1 MTERQLKILKE
12 DYFYITGI
20 VRAKTVDKTSIAI
33 KLGVSWPTVK
43 KKVESLLNE
52 SIIINGGDSYKI
64 NPDILDTSF
73 FIGIYSDGIG
83 INCIALNLAQESV
96 ELSEVL
102 SRQNYDSYIAIINNA
117 NLSLLSKIT
126 FLVHLF
132 SQEDK
137 ILNVGISIKGTIT
150 SSKEIVIS
158 NSYLSLNSSSFLDK
172 CTLFEAVRAN
182 YYMLKTDYLLD
193 DMWYLYVGN
202 EAIYLLS
209 NGTISPVK
217 GLITLDTCEKKA
229 ISTLF
234 KHGTNSISLFEA
246 KDIVLRKIIP
256 FMQFVHPS
264 ILIVGGALAS
274 QDVSSFVYSDFKAL
288 NISEVK
294 FDDSNFAKSIACFAM
309 SKFFEGREWYHSQ

>member
-1 MTERQLKILKE
+1 MTERQLEMLNN
-12 DYFYITGI
+12 DFRYLAGI
-20 VRAKTVDKTSIAI
+20 VHLQTTDKTLLAT
-33 KLGVSWPTVK
+33 KFRVSWPTMQ
-43 KKVESLLNE
+43 KKVTNLLKAG
-52 SIIINGGDSYKI
+52 IIIDKGDSYKI
-64 NPDILDTSF
+64 NPDILATSL
-73 FIGIYSDGIG
+73 FIGIYSDGIS
-83 INCIALNLAQESV
+83 INCIALNLAQETV

-102 SRQNYDSYIAIINNA
+102 SKENYDSFIAIIHNT

-126 FLVHLF
+126 FLIHLF

-137 ILNVGISIKGTIT
+137 ILNVGISIQGTIT

-182 YYMLKTDYLLD
+182 YYMLKSDHLLD

-202 EAIYLLS
+202 DAIYLLS
-209 NGTISPVK
+209 NDTISPAK

-234 KHGTNSISLFEA
+234 KHNTDQISLFEA
-246 KDIVLRKIIP
+246 KDIVLHKIIP

-309 SKFFEGREWYHSQ
+309 SKFFEGRE

>member
-1 MTERQLKILKE
+1 MQKKVTNLLKA
-12 DYFYITGI
+12 GI
-20 VRAKTVDKTSIAI
+20 IVDK
-33 KLGVSWPTVK
+33 
-43 KKVESLLNE
+43 
-52 SIIINGGDSYKI
+52 GDSYKI
-64 NPDILDTSF
+64 NPDILATSL
-73 FIGIYSDGIG
+73 FIGIYSDGIS
-83 INCIALNLAQESV
+83 INCIALNLAQETV

-102 SRQNYDSYIAIINNA
+102 SKENYDSFIAIIHNT

-126 FLVHLF
+126 FLIHLF

-137 ILNVGISIKGTIT
+137 ILNVGISIQGTIT

-182 YYMLKTDYLLD
+182 YYMLKSDHLLD

-202 EAIYLLS
+202 DAIYLLS
-209 NGTISPVK
+209 NDTISPAK

-234 KHGTNSISLFEA
+234 KHNTDQISLFEA
-246 KDIVLRKIIP
+246 KDIVLHKIIP

-309 SKFFEGREWYHSQ
+309 SKFFEGRE

>member
-1 MTERQLKILKE
+1 MTERQLEMLNN
-12 DYFYITGI
+12 DFRYLAGI
-20 VRAKTVDKTSIAI
+20 VHLQTTDKTLLAT
-33 KLGVSWPTVK
+33 KFRVSWPTMQ
-43 KKVESLLNE
+43 KKVTNLLKAG
-52 SIIINGGDSYKI
+52 IIVDKGDSYKI
-64 NPDILDTSF
+64 NPDILATSL
-73 FIGIYSDGIG
+73 FIGIYSDGIS
-83 INCIALNLAQESV
+83 INCIALNLAQETV

-102 SRQNYDSYIAIINNA
+102 SKENYDSFIAIIHNTNI
-117 NLSLLSKIT
+117 SLLSKIT
-126 FLVHLF
+126 FLIHLF

-137 ILNVGISIKGTIT
+137 ILNVGISIQGTIT

-182 YYMLKTDYLLD
+182 YYMLKSDHLLD

-202 EAIYLLS
+202 DAIYLLS
-209 NGTISPVK
+209 NDTISPAK

-234 KHGTNSISLFEA
+234 KHNTDQISLFEA
-246 KDIVLRKIIP
+246 KDIVLHKIIP

-309 SKFFEGREWYHSQ
+309 SKFFEGRE

>member
-1 MTERQLKILKE
+1 MLSKE
-12 DYFYITGI
+12 
-20 VRAKTVDKTSIAI
+20 
-33 KLGVSWPTVK
+33 
-43 KKVESLLNE
+43 
-52 SIIINGGDSYKI
+52 
-64 NPDILDTSF
+64 
-73 FIGIYSDGIG
+73 
-83 INCIALNLAQESV
+83 
-96 ELSEVL
+96 
-102 SRQNYDSYIAIINNA
+102 NYDSFIAIIHNT

-137 ILNVGISIKGTIT
+137 ILNVGISIQGTIT

-182 YYMLKTDYLLD
+182 YYMLKADYLFA

-209 NGTISPVK
+209 NDTISPVK

-256 FMQFVHPS
+256 FMHFVHPS
-264 ILIVGGALAS
+264 VLIVGGALAS

-309 SKFFEGREWYHSQ
+309 SKFFEGRE

>member
-43 KKVESLLNE
+43 KKVASLLNE

-64 NPDILDTSF
+64 NPDILATSL
-73 FIGIYSDGIG
+73 FIGIYSDGIS
-83 INCIALNLAQESV
+83 INCIALNLAQETV

-102 SRQNYDSYIAIINNA
+102 SKENYDSFIAIIHNT

-137 ILNVGISIKGTIT
+137 ILNVGISIQGTIT

-182 YYMLKTDYLLD
+182 YYMLKADYLFA

-209 NGTISPVK
+209 NDTISPVK
-217 GLITLDTCEKKA
+217 GLITLDTCEKKGYQ
-229 ISTLF
+229 
-234 KHGTNSISLFEA
+234 HSL
-246 KDIVLRKIIP
+246 
-256 FMQFVHPS
+256 
-264 ILIVGGALAS
+264 
-274 QDVSSFVYSDFKAL
+274 
-288 NISEVK
+288 
-294 FDDSNFAKSIACFAM
+294 
-309 SKFFEGREWYHSQ
+309 

>member
-33 KLGVSWPTVK
+33 KLGVTWPTVK
-43 KKVESLLNE
+43 KKVASLLNE

-64 NPDILDTSF
+64 NPDILATSL
-73 FIGIYSDGIG
+73 FIGIYSDGIS
-83 INCIALNLAQESV
+83 INCIALNLAQETV

-102 SRQNYDSYIAIINNA
+102 SKENYDSFIAIIHNT

-137 ILNVGISIKGTIT
+137 ILNVGISIQGTIT

-182 YYMLKTDYLLD
+182 YYMLKSDHLLD

-202 EAIYLLS
+202 DAIYLLS
-209 NGTISPVK
+209 NDTISPAK

-234 KHGTNSISLFEA
+234 KHNTDQISLFEA
-246 KDIVLRKIIP
+246 KDIVLHKIIP
-256 FMQFVHPS
+256 SMQFVHPS

-274 QDVSSFVYSDFKAL
+274 QDVSSFVYSDF
-288 NISEVK
+288 V
-294 FDDSNFAKSIACFAM
+294 
-309 SKFFEGREWYHSQ
+309 G

>member
-1 MTERQLKILKE
+1 MTERQLEMLNN
-12 DYFYITGI
+12 DFRYLAGI
-20 VRAKTVDKTSIAI
+20 VHLQTTDKTLLAT
-33 KLGVSWPTVK
+33 KFRVSWPTMQ
-43 KKVESLLNE
+43 KKVTNLLKAG
-52 SIIINGGDSYKI
+52 IIVDKGDSYKI
-64 NPDILDTSF
+64 NPDILATSL

-83 INCIALNLAQESV
+83 INCIALNLAQETV

-102 SRQNYDSYIAIINNA
+102 SKENYDSFIAIIHNT

-126 FLVHLF
+126 FLIHLF

-137 ILNVGISIKGTIT
+137 ILNVGISIQGTIT

-182 YYMLKTDYLLD
+182 YYMLKSDHLLD

-202 EAIYLLS
+202 DAIYLLS
-209 NGTISPVK
+209 NDTISPAK

-234 KHGTNSISLFEA
+234 KHNTDQISLFEA
-246 KDIVLRKIIP
+246 KDIVLHKIIP

-309 SKFFEGREWYHSQ
+309 SKFFEGRE

>member
-1 MTERQLKILKE
+1 MTERQLEMLNN
-12 DYFYITGI
+12 DFRYLAGI
-20 VRAKTVDKTSIAI
+20 VHLQTTDKTLLAT
-33 KLGVSWPTVK
+33 KFRVSWPTMQ
-43 KKVESLLNE
+43 KKVTNLLKAG
-52 SIIINGGDSYKI
+52 IIVDKGDSYKI
-64 NPDILDTSF
+64 NPDILATSL
-73 FIGIYSDGIG
+73 FIGIYSDGIS
-83 INCIALNLAQESV
+83 INCIALNLAQETV

-102 SRQNYDSYIAIINNA
+102 SKENYDSFIAIIHNT

-126 FLVHLF
+126 FLIHLF

-137 ILNVGISIKGTIT
+137 ILNVGISIQGTIT

-182 YYMLKTDYLLD
+182 YYMLKSDHLLD

-202 EAIYLLS
+202 DAIYLLS
-209 NGTISPVK
+209 NDTISPAK

-234 KHGTNSISLFEA
+234 KHNTDQISLFEA
-246 KDIVLRKIIP
+246 KDIVLHKIIP

-274 QDVSSFVYSDFKAL
+274 QDVSSFVYSDL
-288 NISEVK
+288 
-294 FDDSNFAKSIACFAM
+294 
-309 SKFFEGREWYHSQ
+309 

>member
-1 MTERQLKILKE
+1 MTERQLEMLNN
-12 DYFYITGI
+12 DFRYLAGI
-20 VRAKTVDKTSIAI
+20 VHLQTTDKTRLAT
-33 KLGVSWPTVK
+33 KFRVSWPTMQ
-43 KKVESLLNE
+43 KKVTNLLKAG
-52 SIIINGGDSYKI
+52 IIVDKGDSYKI
-64 NPDILDTSF
+64 NPDILATSL
-73 FIGIYSDGIG
+73 FIGIYSDGIS
-83 INCIALNLAQESV
+83 INCIALNLAQETV

-102 SRQNYDSYIAIINNA
+102 SKENYDSFIAIIHNT

-126 FLVHLF
+126 FLIHLF

-137 ILNVGISIKGTIT
+137 ILNVGISIQGTIT

-182 YYMLKTDYLLD
+182 YYMLKSDHLLD

-202 EAIYLLS
+202 DAIYLLS
-209 NGTISPVK
+209 NDTISPAK

-234 KHGTNSISLFEA
+234 KHNTDQISLFEA
-246 KDIVLRKIIP
+246 KDIVLHKIIP

-309 SKFFEGREWYHSQ
+309 SKFFEGRE

>member
-1 MTERQLKILKE
+1 MTERQLEMLNN
-12 DYFYITGI
+12 DFRYLAGI
-20 VRAKTVDKTSIAI
+20 VHLQTTDKTLLAT
-33 KLGVSWPTVK
+33 KFRVSWPTMQ
-43 KKVESLLNE
+43 KKVTNLLKAG
-52 SIIINGGDSYKI
+52 IIVDKGDSYKI
-64 NPDILDTSF
+64 NPDILVTSL
-73 FIGIYSDGIG
+73 FIGIYSDGIS
-83 INCIALNLAQESV
+83 INCIALNLAQETV

-102 SRQNYDSYIAIINNA
+102 SKENYDSFIAIIHNT

-126 FLVHLF
+126 FLIHLF

-137 ILNVGISIKGTIT
+137 ILNVGISIQGTIT

-182 YYMLKTDYLLD
+182 YYMLKSDHLLD

-202 EAIYLLS
+202 DAIYLLS
-209 NGTISPVK
+209 NDTISPAK

-234 KHGTNSISLFEA
+234 KHNTDQISLFEA
-246 KDIVLRKIIP
+246 KDIVLHKIIP

-309 SKFFEGREWYHSQ
+309 SKFFEGRE

>member
-1 MTERQLKILKE
+1 MTERQLEMLNN
-12 DYFYITGI
+12 DFRYLAGI
-20 VRAKTVDKTSIAI
+20 VHLQTTDKTLLAT
-33 KLGVSWPTVK
+33 KFRVSWPTMQ
-43 KKVESLLNE
+43 KKVTNLLKAG
-52 SIIINGGDSYKI
+52 IIVDKGDSYKI
-64 NPDILDTSF
+64 NPDILATSL
-73 FIGIYSDGIG
+73 FIGIYSDGIS
-83 INCIALNLAQESV
+83 INCIALNLAQETV

-102 SRQNYDSYIAIINNA
+102 SKENYDSFIAIIHNT

-126 FLVHLF
+126 FLIHLF

-137 ILNVGISIKGTIT
+137 ILNVGISIQGTIT

-182 YYMLKTDYLLD
+182 YYMLKSDHLLD

-202 EAIYLLS
+202 DAIYLLS
-209 NGTISPVK
+209 NDTISPAK

-234 KHGTNSISLFEA
+234 KHNTDQISLFEA
-246 KDIVLRKIIP
+246 KDIVLHKIIP

-294 FDDSNFAKSIACFAM
+294 FDDSNCAKSIACFAM
-309 SKFFEGREWYHSQ
+309 SKFFEGRE

>member
-1 MTERQLKILKE
+1 MTERQLEMLNN
-12 DYFYITGI
+12 DFRYLAGI
-20 VRAKTVDKTSIAI
+20 VHLQTTDKTLLAT
-33 KLGVSWPTVK
+33 KFRVSWPTMQ
-43 KKVESLLNE
+43 KKVTNLLKAG
-52 SIIINGGDSYKI
+52 IIVDKGDSYKI
-64 NPDILDTSF
+64 NPDILATSL
-73 FIGIYSDGIG
+73 FIGIYSDGIS
-83 INCIALNLAQESV
+83 INCIALNLAQETV

-102 SRQNYDSYIAIINNA
+102 SKENYDSFIAIIHNT

-126 FLVHLF
+126 FLIHLF

-137 ILNVGISIKGTIT
+137 ILNVGISIQGTIT

-182 YYMLKTDYLLD
+182 YYMLKSDHLLD

-202 EAIYLLS
+202 DAIYLLS
-209 NGTISPVK
+209 NDTISPAK

-234 KHGTNSISLFEA
+234 KHNTDQISLFEA
-246 KDIVLRKIIP
+246 KDIVLHKIIP

-274 QDVSSFVYSDFKAL
+274 QDVSSFVYSDFKVL

-309 SKFFEGREWYHSQ
+309 SKFFEGRE

>member
-33 KLGVSWPTVK
+33 KLGVTWPTVK
-43 KKVESLLNE
+43 KKVTNLLKAG
-52 SIIINGGDSYKI
+52 IIVDKGDSYKI
-64 NPDILDTSF
+64 NPDILATSL
-73 FIGIYSDGIG
+73 FIGIYSDGIS
-83 INCIALNLAQESV
+83 INCIALNLAQETV

-102 SRQNYDSYIAIINNA
+102 SKENYDSFIAIIHNT

-126 FLVHLF
+126 FLIHLF

-137 ILNVGISIKGTIT
+137 ILNVGISIQGTIT

-182 YYMLKTDYLLD
+182 YYMLKSDHLLD

-202 EAIYLLS
+202 DAIYLLS
-209 NGTISPVK
+209 NDTISPAK

-234 KHGTNSISLFEA
+234 KHNTDQISLFEA
-246 KDIVLRKIIP
+246 KDIVLHKIIP

-309 SKFFEGREWYHSQ
+309 SKFFEGRE

>member
-1 MTERQLKILKE
+1 MTERQLEMLNN
-12 DYFYITGI
+12 DFRYLAGI
-20 VRAKTVDKTSIAI
+20 VHLQTTDKTLLAT
-33 KLGVSWPTVK
+33 KFRVSWPTMQ
-43 KKVESLLNE
+43 KKVTNLLKAG
-52 SIIINGGDSYKI
+52 IIVDKGDSYKI
-64 NPDILDTSF
+64 NPDILATSL
-73 FIGIYSDGIG
+73 FIGIYSDGIS
-83 INCIALNLAQESV
+83 INCIALNLAQETV

-102 SRQNYDSYIAIINNA
+102 SKENYDSFIAIIHNT

-126 FLVHLF
+126 FLIHLF

-137 ILNVGISIKGTIT
+137 ILNVGISIQGTIT

-182 YYMLKTDYLLD
+182 YYMLKSDHLLD

-202 EAIYLLS
+202 DAIYLLS
-209 NGTISPVK
+209 NDTISPAK

-234 KHGTNSISLFEA
+234 KHNTDQISLFEA
-246 KDIVLRKIIP
+246 KDIVLHKIIP

-264 ILIVGGALAS
+264 ILIVGGALAN

-309 SKFFEGREWYHSQ
+309 SKFFEGRE

>member
-1 MTERQLKILKE
+1 MTERQLEMLNN
-12 DYFYITGI
+12 DFRYLAGI
-20 VRAKTVDKTSIAI
+20 VHLQTTDKTLLAT
-33 KLGVSWPTVK
+33 KFRVSWPTMQ
-43 KKVESLLNE
+43 KKVTNLLKAG
-52 SIIINGGDSYKI
+52 IIVDKGDSYKI
-64 NPDILDTSF
+64 NPDILATSL
-73 FIGIYSDGIG
+73 FIGIYSDGIS
-83 INCIALNLAQESV
+83 INCIALNLAQETV

-102 SRQNYDSYIAIINNA
+102 SKENYDSFIAIIHNA

-126 FLVHLF
+126 FLIHLF

-137 ILNVGISIKGTIT
+137 ILNVGISIQGTIT

-182 YYMLKTDYLLD
+182 YYMLKSDHLLD

-202 EAIYLLS
+202 DAIYLLS
-209 NGTISPVK
+209 NDTISPAK

-234 KHGTNSISLFEA
+234 KHNTDQISLFEA
-246 KDIVLRKIIP
+246 KDIVLHKIIP

-309 SKFFEGREWYHSQ
+309 SKFFEGRE

>member
-1 MTERQLKILKE
+1 MTERQFNVLKN
-12 DYFYITGI
+12 DFHYVSGI
-20 VRAKTVDKTSIAI
+20 VRAQTTDITFLATKFRVT
-33 KLGVSWPTVK
+33 WPTMK
-43 KKVESLLNE
+43 RKITNLLNAG
-52 SIIINGGDSYKI
+52 IIIDEGDSYKL
-64 NPDILDTSF
+64 NSDILDTAL
-73 FIGIYSDGIG
+73 FIGIYSDVIS

-96 ELSEVL
+96 ELSKVL
-102 SRQNYDSYIAIINNA
+102 SKKNYDSFIASIHNT
-117 NLSLLSKIT
+117 NLSLLSRIT

-137 ILNVGISIKGTIT
+137 ILNVGISIQGTIAL
-150 SSKEIVIS
+150 SDDVVIS
-158 NSYLSLNSSSFLDK
+158 NSHLSLSSSSFLDK

-182 YYMLKTDYLLD
+182 YYMLKADYLFA

-209 NGTISPVK
+209 NGTISPSK
-217 GLITLDTCEKKA
+217 GLISLDTCEKKA

-234 KHGTNSISLFEA
+234 KHNTDQISLFEA
-246 KDIVLRKIIP
+246 KDIILRKVIP
-256 FMQFVHPS
+256 FTQFVHPS

-274 QDVSSFVYSDFKAL
+274 QEISSFVYSDFKAL

-309 SKFFEGREWYHSQ
+309 SKFFKGRE

>member
-1 MTERQLKILKE
+1 MTERQLEMLNN
-12 DYFYITGI
+12 DFRYLAGI
-20 VRAKTVDKTSIAI
+20 VHLQTTDKTLLAT
-33 KLGVSWPTVK
+33 KFRVSWPTMQ
-43 KKVESLLNE
+43 KKVTNLLKAG
-52 SIIINGGDSYKI
+52 IIVDKGDSYKI
-64 NPDILDTSF
+64 NPDILATSL
-73 FIGIYSDGIG
+73 FIGIYSDGIS
-83 INCIALNLAQESV
+83 INCIALNLAQETV

-102 SRQNYDSYIAIINNA
+102 SKENYDSFIAIIHNT

-126 FLVHLF
+126 FLIHLF

-137 ILNVGISIKGTIT
+137 ILNVGISIQGTIT

-182 YYMLKTDYLLD
+182 YYMLKSDHLLD

-202 EAIYLLS
+202 DAIYLLS
-209 NGTISPVK
+209 NDTISPAK

-234 KHGTNSISLFEA
+234 KHNTDQISLFEA
-246 KDIVLRKIIP
+246 KDILLHKIIP

-309 SKFFEGREWYHSQ
+309 SKFFEGRE

>member
-1 MTERQLKILKE
+1 MTERQLEMLNN
-12 DYFYITGI
+12 DFRYLAGI
-20 VRAKTVDKTSIAI
+20 VHLHKTLLATKFR
-33 KLGVSWPTVK
+33 VSWPTMQ
-43 KKVESLLNE
+43 KKVTNLLKAG
-52 SIIINGGDSYKI
+52 IIVDKGDSYKI
-64 NPDILDTSF
+64 NPDILATSL
-73 FIGIYSDGIG
+73 FIGIYSDGIS
-83 INCIALNLAQESV
+83 INCIALNLAQETV

-102 SRQNYDSYIAIINNA
+102 SKENYDSFIAIIHNT

-126 FLVHLF
+126 FLIHLF

-137 ILNVGISIKGTIT
+137 ILNVGISIQGTIT

-182 YYMLKTDYLLD
+182 YYMLKSDHLLD

-202 EAIYLLS
+202 DAIYLLS
-209 NGTISPVK
+209 NDTISPAK

-234 KHGTNSISLFEA
+234 KHNTDQISLFEA
-246 KDIVLRKIIP
+246 KDIVLHKIIP

-309 SKFFEGREWYHSQ
+309 SKFFEGRE

>member
-1 MTERQLKILKE
+1 MTERQLEMLNN
-12 DYFYITGI
+12 DFRYLAGI
-20 VRAKTVDKTSIAI
+20 VHLQTTDKTLLAT
-33 KLGVSWPTVK
+33 KFRVSWPTMQ
-43 KKVESLLNE
+43 KKVTNLLKAG
-52 SIIINGGDSYKI
+52 IIVDKGDSYKI
-64 NPDILDTSF
+64 NPDILATSL
-73 FIGIYSDGIG
+73 FIGIYSDGIS
-83 INCIALNLAQESV
+83 INCIALNLAQETV

-102 SRQNYDSYIAIINNA
+102 SKENYDSFIAIIHNT

-126 FLVHLF
+126 FLIHLF

-137 ILNVGISIKGTIT
+137 ILNVGISIQGTIT

-182 YYMLKTDYLLD
+182 YYMLKSDHLLD

-202 EAIYLLS
+202 DAIYLLS
-209 NGTISPVK
+209 NDTISPAK

-234 KHGTNSISLFEA
+234 KHNTDQISLFEA
-246 KDIVLRKIIP
+246 KDIVLHKIIP

-274 QDVSSFVYSDFKAL
+274 QDVSSFVYSDF
-288 NISEVK
+288 V
-294 FDDSNFAKSIACFAM
+294 C
-309 SKFFEGREWYHSQ
+309 

>member
-1 MTERQLKILKE
+1 MQLFSSQ
-12 DYFYITGI
+12 Y
-20 VRAKTVDKTSIAI
+20 
-33 KLGVSWPTVK
+33 
-43 KKVESLLNE
+43 
-52 SIIINGGDSYKI
+52 
-64 NPDILDTSF
+64 
-73 FIGIYSDGIG
+73 
-83 INCIALNLAQESV
+83 
-96 ELSEVL
+96 
-102 SRQNYDSYIAIINNA
+102 
-117 NLSLLSKIT
+117 
-126 FLVHLF
+126 F

-137 ILNVGISIKGTIT
+137 ILNVGISIQGTIT
-150 SSKEIVIS
+150 YSKEIVIS

-182 YYMLKTDYLLD
+182 YYMLKSDYLLD

-209 NGTISPVK
+209 NGTISPSK
-217 GLITLDTCEKKA
+217 GLISLDTCEKKA

-234 KHGTNSISLFEA
+234 EHSTDSISLFEA

-256 FMQFVHPS
+256 FMNFVHPS

-309 SKFFEGREWYHSQ
+309 SKFFEGRE

>member
-1 MTERQLKILKE
+1 MTERQLEMLNN
-12 DYFYITGI
+12 DFRYLAGI
-20 VRAKTVDKTSIAI
+20 VHLQTTDKTLLAT
-33 KLGVSWPTVK
+33 KFRVSWPTMQ
-43 KKVESLLNE
+43 KKVTNLLKAG
-52 SIIINGGDSYKI
+52 IIVDKGDSYKI
-64 NPDILDTSF
+64 NPDILATSL
-73 FIGIYSDGIG
+73 FIGIYSDGIS
-83 INCIALNLAQESV
+83 INCIALNLAQETV

-102 SRQNYDSYIAIINNA
+102 SKENYDSFIAIIHNTS
-117 NLSLLSKIT
+117 LSLLSKIT
-126 FLVHLF
+126 FLIHLF

-137 ILNVGISIKGTIT
+137 ILNVGISIQGTIT

-182 YYMLKTDYLLD
+182 YYMLKSDHLLD

-202 EAIYLLS
+202 DAIYLLS
-209 NGTISPVK
+209 NDTISPAK

-234 KHGTNSISLFEA
+234 KHNTDQISLFEA
-246 KDIVLRKIIP
+246 KDIVLHKIIP

-309 SKFFEGREWYHSQ
+309 SKFFEGRE

>member
-1 MTERQLKILKE
+1 MTERQLEMLNN
-12 DYFYITGI
+12 DFRYLAGI
-20 VRAKTVDKTSIAI
+20 VHLQTTDKTLLAT
-33 KLGVSWPTVK
+33 KFRVSWPTMQ
-43 KKVESLLNE
+43 KKVTNLLKAG
-52 SIIINGGDSYKI
+52 IIVDKGDSYKI
-64 NPDILDTSF
+64 NPDILATSL
-73 FIGIYSDGIG
+73 FIGIYSDGIS
-83 INCIALNLAQESV
+83 INCIALNLAQETV

-102 SRQNYDSYIAIINNA
+102 SKENYDSFIAIIHNT

-126 FLVHLF
+126 FLIHLF

-137 ILNVGISIKGTIT
+137 ILNVGISIQGTIT

-182 YYMLKTDYLLD
+182 YYMLKSDHLLD

-202 EAIYLLS
+202 DAIYLLS
-209 NGTISPVK
+209 NDTISPAK

-234 KHGTNSISLFEA
+234 KHNTDQISLFEA
-246 KDIVLRKIIP
+246 KDIVLHKIIP

-294 FDDSNFAKSIACFAM
+294 FEDSNFAKSIACFAM
-309 SKFFEGREWYHSQ
+309 SKFFEGRE

>member
-1 MTERQLKILKE
+1 MTERQLEMLNN
-12 DYFYITGI
+12 DFRYLAGI
-20 VRAKTVDKTSIAI
+20 VHLQTTDKTLLAT
-33 KLGVSWPTVK
+33 KFRVSWPTMQ
-43 KKVESLLNE
+43 KKVTNLLKAG
-52 SIIINGGDSYKI
+52 IIVDKGDSYKI
-64 NPDILDTSF
+64 NPDILATSL
-73 FIGIYSDGIG
+73 FIGIYSDGIS
-83 INCIALNLAQESV
+83 INCIALNLAQETV

-102 SRQNYDSYIAIINNA
+102 SKENYDSFIAIIHNT

-126 FLVHLF
+126 FLIHLF

-137 ILNVGISIKGTIT
+137 ILNVGISIQGTIS

-182 YYMLKTDYLLD
+182 YYMLKSDHLLD

-202 EAIYLLS
+202 DAIYLLS
-209 NGTISPVK
+209 NDTISPAK

-234 KHGTNSISLFEA
+234 KHNTDQISLFEA
-246 KDIVLRKIIP
+246 KDIVLHKIIP

-309 SKFFEGREWYHSQ
+309 SKFFEGRE

>member
-1 MTERQLKILKE
+1 MTERQLEMLNN
-12 DYFYITGI
+12 DFRYLAGI
-20 VRAKTVDKTSIAI
+20 VHSQTTDKTFLAT
-33 KLGVSWPTVK
+33 KFRVSWPTMQR
-43 KKVESLLNE
+43 KVTNLLKAG
-52 SIIINGGDSYKI
+52 IIVDKGDSYKI
-64 NPDILDTSF
+64 NPDILDTSL
-73 FIGIYSDGIG
+73 FIGIYSDGIS
-83 INCIALNLAQESV
+83 INCIALNLAQETV

-102 SRQNYDSYIAIINNA
+102 SKENYDSFIAIIHNT
-117 NLSLLSKIT
+117 NLNPLSKIT
-126 FLVHLF
+126 FLIHLF

-137 ILNVGISIKGTIT
+137 ILNVGISIQGTIT

-158 NSYLSLNSSSFLDK
+158 NSYLSLNSSSFLYK

-182 YYMLKTDYLLD
+182 YYMLKSDHLLD

-202 EAIYLLS
+202 DAIYLLS
-209 NGTISPVK
+209 NDTISPAK

-234 KHGTNSISLFEA
+234 EHNTDQISLFEA

-264 ILIVGGALAS
+264 ILSVGGALAI
-274 QDVSSFVYSDFKAL
+274 QEVSSFVYSDFKAL

-294 FDDSNFAKSIACFAM
+294 FDDGNFAKSIACFAM
-309 SKFFEGREWYHSQ
+309 SKFFKGRE

>member
-1 MTERQLKILKE
+1 MTERQLEMLNN
-12 DYFYITGI
+12 DFRYLAGI
-20 VRAKTVDKTSIAI
+20 VHLQTTDKTLLAT
-33 KLGVSWPTVK
+33 KFRVSWPTMQ
-43 KKVESLLNE
+43 KKVTNLLKAG
-52 SIIINGGDSYKI
+52 IIVDKGDSYKI
-64 NPDILDTSF
+64 NPDILATSL
-73 FIGIYSDGIG
+73 FIGIYSDGIS
-83 INCIALNLAQESV
+83 INCIALNLAQETV

-102 SRQNYDSYIAIINNA
+102 SKENYDSFIAIIHNT

-126 FLVHLF
+126 FLIHLF

-137 ILNVGISIKGTIT
+137 ILNVGISIQGTIT

-182 YYMLKTDYLLD
+182 YYMLKSDHLLD

-202 EAIYLLS
+202 DAIYLLS
-209 NGTISPVK
+209 NDTISPAK

-234 KHGTNSISLFEA
+234 KHNTDQISLFEA
-246 KDIVLRKIIP
+246 KDIVLHKIIP
-256 FMQFVHPS
+256 FMQFLHPS

-309 SKFFEGREWYHSQ
+309 SKFFEGRE

>member
-1 MTERQLKILKE
+1 MTERQLEMLNN
-12 DYFYITGI
+12 DFRYLAGI
-20 VRAKTVDKTSIAI
+20 VHLQTTDKTLLAT
-33 KLGVSWPTVK
+33 KFRVSWPTMQ
-43 KKVESLLNE
+43 KKVTNLLKAG
-52 SIIINGGDSYKI
+52 IIVDKGDSYKI
-64 NPDILDTSF
+64 NPDILATSL
-73 FIGIYSDGIG
+73 FIGIYSDGIS
-83 INCIALNLAQESV
+83 INCIALNLAQETV

-102 SRQNYDSYIAIINNA
+102 SKENYDSFIAIIHNT

-126 FLVHLF
+126 FLIHLF

-137 ILNVGISIKGTIT
+137 ILNVGISIQGTIT

-182 YYMLKTDYLLD
+182 YYMLKSDHLLD

-202 EAIYLLS
+202 DAIYLLS
-209 NGTISPVK
+209 NDTISPAK

-234 KHGTNSISLFEA
+234 KHNTDQISLFEA
-246 KDIVLRKIIP
+246 KDIVLHKIIP

-288 NISEVK
+288 NISEVN

-309 SKFFEGREWYHSQ
+309 SKFFEGRE

>member
-1 MTERQLKILKE
+1 MTERQLEMLNN
-12 DYFYITGI
+12 DFRYLAGI
-20 VRAKTVDKTSIAI
+20 VHSQTIDKTFLAA
-33 KLGVSWPTVK
+33 KFRVSWPTMQR
-43 KKVESLLNE
+43 KVTNLLE
-52 SIIINGGDSYKI
+52 AGIIVDKGDSYKI
-64 NPDILDTSF
+64 NPDILATSL
-73 FIGIYSDGIG
+73 FIGIYSDGIS
-83 INCIALNLAQESV
+83 INCIALNLAQETV

-102 SRQNYDSYIAIINNA
+102 SKENYDSFIAIIHNT

-126 FLVHLF
+126 FLIHLF
-132 SQEDK
+132 SQENK
-137 ILNVGISIKGTIT
+137 ILNVGISIQGTIT

-182 YYMLKTDYLLD
+182 YYMLKSDHLLD

-202 EAIYLLS
+202 DAIYLLS
-209 NGTISPVK
+209 NDTISPAK

-234 KHGTNSISLFEA
+234 KHNTDQISLFEA
-246 KDIVLRKIIP
+246 KDIVLHKIIP

-309 SKFFEGREWYHSQ
+309 SKFFEGRE

>member
-1 MTERQLKILKE
+1 MTERQLEMLNN
-12 DYFYITGI
+12 DFRYLAGI
-20 VRAKTVDKTSIAI
+20 VHLQTTDKTLLAT
-33 KLGVSWPTVK
+33 KFRVSWPTMQ
-43 KKVESLLNE
+43 KKVTNLLKAG
-52 SIIINGGDSYKI
+52 IIVDKGDSYKI
-64 NPDILDTSF
+64 NPDIWATSL
-73 FIGIYSDGIG
+73 FIGIYSDGIS
-83 INCIALNLAQESV
+83 INCIALNLAQETV

-102 SRQNYDSYIAIINNA
+102 SKENYDSFIAIIHNT

-126 FLVHLF
+126 FLIHLF

-137 ILNVGISIKGTIT
+137 ILNVGISIQGTIT

-182 YYMLKTDYLLD
+182 YYMLKSDHLLD

-202 EAIYLLS
+202 DAIYLLS
-209 NGTISPVK
+209 NDTISPAK

-234 KHGTNSISLFEA
+234 KHNTDQISLFEA
-246 KDIVLRKIIP
+246 KDIVLHKIIP

-309 SKFFEGREWYHSQ
+309 SKFFEGRE

>member
-1 MTERQLKILKE
+1 MTERQLEMLNN
-12 DYFYITGI
+12 DFRYLAGI
-20 VRAKTVDKTSIAI
+20 VHLQTTDKTLLAT
-33 KLGVSWPTVK
+33 KFRVSWPTMQ
-43 KKVESLLNE
+43 KKVTNLLKAG
-52 SIIINGGDSYKI
+52 IIVDKGDSYKI
-64 NPDILDTSF
+64 NPDILATSL
-73 FIGIYSDGIG
+73 FIGIYSDGIS
-83 INCIALNLAQESV
+83 INCIALNLAQETV

-102 SRQNYDSYIAIINNA
+102 SKENYDSFIAIIHNT
-117 NLSLLSKIT
+117 NLNLLSKIT
-126 FLVHLF
+126 FLIHLF

-137 ILNVGISIKGTIT
+137 ILNVGISIQGTIT

-182 YYMLKTDYLLD
+182 YYMLKSDHLLD

-202 EAIYLLS
+202 DAIYLLS
-209 NGTISPVK
+209 NDTISPAK

-234 KHGTNSISLFEA
+234 KHNTDQISLFEA
-246 KDIVLRKIIP
+246 KDIVLHKIIP

-309 SKFFEGREWYHSQ
+309 SKFFEGRE

>member
-1 MTERQLKILKE
+1 MTERQLEMLNN
-12 DYFYITGI
+12 DFRYLAGI
-20 VRAKTVDKTSIAI
+20 VHLQTTDKTLLAT
-33 KLGVSWPTVK
+33 KFRVSWPTMQ
-43 KKVESLLNE
+43 KKVTNLLKAG
-52 SIIINGGDSYKI
+52 IIVDKGDSYKI
-64 NPDILDTSF
+64 NPDILATSL
-73 FIGIYSDGIG
+73 FIGIYSDGIS
-83 INCIALNLAQESV
+83 INCIALNLAQETV

-102 SRQNYDSYIAIINNA
+102 SKENYDSFIAIIHNT

-126 FLVHLF
+126 FLIHLF

-137 ILNVGISIKGTIT
+137 ILNVGISIQGTIT

-182 YYMLKTDYLLD
+182 YYMLKSDHLLD
-193 DMWYLYVGN
+193 DMWYRYVGN
-202 EAIYLLS
+202 DAIYLLS
-209 NGTISPVK
+209 NDTISPAK

-234 KHGTNSISLFEA
+234 KHNTDQISLFEA
-246 KDIVLRKIIP
+246 KDIVLHKIIP

-309 SKFFEGREWYHSQ
+309 SKFFEGRE

>member
-1 MTERQLKILKE
+1 MTERQLEMLNN
-12 DYFYITGI
+12 DFRYLAGI
-20 VRAKTVDKTSIAI
+20 VHLQTTDKTLLAT
-33 KLGVSWPTVK
+33 KFRVSWPTMQ
-43 KKVESLLNE
+43 KKVTNLLKAG
-52 SIIINGGDSYKI
+52 IIVDKGDSYKI
-64 NPDILDTSF
+64 NPDILATSL
-73 FIGIYSDGIG
+73 FIGIYSDGIS
-83 INCIALNLAQESV
+83 INCIALNLAQETV

-102 SRQNYDSYIAIINNA
+102 SKENYDSFIAIIHNT

-126 FLVHLF
+126 FLIHLF

-137 ILNVGISIKGTIT
+137 ILNVGISIQGTIT

-182 YYMLKTDYLLD
+182 YYMLKSDHLLD

-202 EAIYLLS
+202 DAIYLLS
-209 NGTISPVK
+209 NDTISPAK

-234 KHGTNSISLFEA
+234 KHNTDQISLFEA
-246 KDIVLRKIIP
+246 KDIVLHKIIP

-309 SKFFEGREWYHSQ
+309 NKFFEGRE